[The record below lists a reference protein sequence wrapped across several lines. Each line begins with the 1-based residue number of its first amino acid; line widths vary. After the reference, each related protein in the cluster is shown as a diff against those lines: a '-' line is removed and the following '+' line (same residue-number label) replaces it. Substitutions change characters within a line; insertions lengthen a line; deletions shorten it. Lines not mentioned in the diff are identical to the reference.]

1 MPPCLTKTEDTSFS
15 MLNDFSSQNVC
26 IGQNTV
32 ASRDIKI
39 WNKSRDVSTNWIN
52 AYFRFLLHLKR
63 QKMKLLKEKKTSL
76 TVWSPWPQMT
86 STTLK
91 TIHQWD
97 KSLILWNIWFKKT
110 KTFTKKFYPSYKI
123 TLSERKVKSDEDLWS
138 LRNL

>member
-1 MPPCLTKTEDTSFS
+1 MPYQNWRYFLLNAERLLFS
-15 MLNDFSSQNVC
+15 KRMYQAKYSCITWYQNF
-26 IGQNTV
+26 
-32 ASRDIKI
+32 I
-39 WNKSRDVSTNWIN
+39 WKKSRDVSTNWIN
-52 AYFRFLLHLKR
+52 AHFRFLLHLKR

-76 TVWSPWPQMT
+76 TVWSPWPQVT
-86 STTLK
+86 SMTLK

>member
-15 MLNDFSSQNVC
+15 MLNDFSSKNVC
-26 IGQNTV
+26 INQNTV
-32 ASRDIKI
+32 ASRDIK
-39 WNKSRDVSTNWIN
+39 NKSRDVSTNWIN

-76 TVWSPWPQMT
+76 TVWSPWPQVT
-86 STTLK
+86 SMTLK
-91 TIHQWD
+91 MIHQWD

-123 TLSERKVKSDEDLWS
+123 TLSERKVKSDENLWS